1 VVANVPLGK
10 VAGMRDHWVGI
21 VEAAHDKLAAKID
34 QRKTDQLATV
44 LERFEA
50 DYVPT
55 IAPLLEHVA
64 NDPAVPAPIRDLIT
78 TLTSPAHFS
87 QSILLG
93 IALGSVISP
102 VLQAAT
108 APFIQQLANVTWP
121 QNPAVPLTPDLLA
134 AAVIKGQLS
143 EGQAASEAAVSGVD
157 GPHFH
162 TMVMTAGQSIGTEE
176 ALLLLRRN
184 QIDMTEFTRIIE
196 YSNVRNDFIPDILA
210 LKYAPVSGA
219 EAVSGALKG
228 HLSDADATTKLA
240 ESGVDPANYPW
251 LKATAGRPYGTMEA
265 LQLWNRGLIDQ
276 ARVEQVIAQ
285 SDVNNAYIPDILNLR
300 VYLPPPRSIVP
311 MLRSGAI
318 TSARALQLLQMHGL
332 QAQDAQAFV
341 TEATTTKATAGKSLT
356 QSQVVAMYEAGFL
369 TRGDATTRLA
379 ASGHPADEIT
389 LLLDYADQ
397 SRANKLRNAL
407 IAKVGSLYTAY
418 KIDRSTATNALNG
431 DTVPS
436 QTQADLFKVWD
447 LERTATVH
455 HPTPAQVVGAYRRG
469 EITAADCKTRLTN
482 LGVQPADLGIIVA
495 DGYPPTKGAEAKA
508 AAAAVIAA

>member
-1 VVANVPLGK
+1 VVANEPLGK

-44 LERFEA
+44 LERFETELA
-50 DYVPT
+50 PHLG
-55 IAPLLEHVA
+55 PLLAGIVDNPEI
-64 NDPAVPAPIRDLIT
+64 PAPIRDLVGA
-78 TLTSPAHFS
+78 LVQPEHFT

-108 APFIQQLANVTWP
+108 APFIQVLANQTWP
-121 QNPAVPLTPDLLA
+121 TLPTVPLTPDLLA
-134 AAVIKGQLS
+134 AAVIKGVLT
-143 EGQAASEAAVSGVD
+143 EAEAAGMARVTGVD
-157 GPHFH
+157 SGPFS
-162 TMVMTAGQSIGTEE
+162 TMVATAGQAIGIEE
-176 ALLLLRRN
+176 ALLLWRRGD
-184 QIDMTEFTRIIE
+184 IDELELERVVH
-196 YSNVRNDFIPDILA
+196 YSNVRSDFLPDIKM
-210 LKYAPVSGA
+210 LKYMPPGVGEVVAGV
-219 EAVSGALKG
+219 LKG
-228 HLSDADATTKLA
+228 HLDPDVGRIKAGNAGLA
-240 ESGVDPANYPW
+240 PVDFDW
-251 LKATAGRPYGTMEA
+251 LVQTSGRPYGTMEA
-265 LQLWNRGLIDQ
+265 LQLWNRGVIDQ
-276 ARVEQVIAQ
+276 ARVLEVIRQ
-285 SDVNNAYIPDILNLR
+285 SDVNNAFANDILALR

-318 TSARALQLLQMHGL
+318 TQARALQLLEMHGL

-356 QSQVVAMYEAGFL
+356 QAQVVAMYEAGFL
-369 TRGDATTRLA
+369 TRGDATSRLQL
-379 ASGHPADEIT
+379 SGHPADEIT

-469 EITAADCKTRLTN
+469 EISALDCKTRLTN